1 MDKKNETSART
12 LKISE
17 EVIESVVKYAALGV
31 EGVAGLYKK
40 KRNSDKGAVET
51 DLFTE
56 FPEVTVNITVNGSAK
71 VKSVCENVQK
81 RIHGDVLSMTGIAL
95 GAVNVKVCAAVFLSI

>member
-1 MDKKNETSART
+1 MDKKNEISAKS

-17 EVIESVVKYAALGV
+17 EVIESIVKYAALGV

-40 KRNSDKGAVET
+40 KRNSDKGAVIME
-51 DLFTE
+51 LFTE
-56 FPEVTVNITVNGSAK
+56 FPEVTVNIIVNGSAK

-81 RIHGDVLSMTGIAL
+81 RIHSDVLSMTGLAL
-95 GAVNVKVCAAVFLSI
+95 GAVNVKVCAAAFQSI